1 MTPYLPNESEFMET
15 FKKFAGITLVAG
27 LLGLLLVTF
36 VAPSIGRILI
46 SAPVS
51 FGTNCEPAANWAVSM
66 LIRSQIIG
74 FFGGMILGCSAYY
87 YLKLRQNKADA
98 LTSPESL

>member
-1 MTPYLPNESEFMET
+1 MET
-15 FKKFAGITLVAG
+15 FKKFASIILAAG

-36 VAPSIGRILI
+36 VAPSIGRLLI

-51 FGTNCEPAANWAVSM
+51 FGTNCEPAADWAVSM

-74 FFGGMILGCSAYY
+74 FFGGVILGCSVYF
-87 YLKLRQNKADA
+87 YLRLRHTRANAILAND
-98 LTSPESL
+98 

>member
-1 MTPYLPNESEFMET
+1 MET
-15 FKKFAGITLVAG
+15 FKKFSGITLVSG

-36 VAPSIGRILI
+36 VAPSIGRLLI

-51 FGTNCEPAANWAVSM
+51 FGTNCEPAADWAVSM

-74 FFGGMILGCSAYY
+74 FFGGIILGCSVYF
-87 YLKLRQNKADA
+87 YLRLRQNKANA
-98 LTSPESL
+98 SLESI